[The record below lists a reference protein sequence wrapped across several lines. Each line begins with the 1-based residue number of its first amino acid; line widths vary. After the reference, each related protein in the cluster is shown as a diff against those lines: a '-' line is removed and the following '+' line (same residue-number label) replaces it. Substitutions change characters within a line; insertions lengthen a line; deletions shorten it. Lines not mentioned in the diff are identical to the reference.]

1 MHLSKFNVLLALF
14 LVAVKSQ
21 APLNFT
27 ELTQLN
33 GYQSEEHTVVTED
46 GYVLTLYRI
55 AKGAKCK
62 EENKQTPVF
71 FMSPLLSAADT
82 AIEAGPDT
90 AVPYLISD
98 ACFDTWVGSPR
109 GTYNGRKHVRLDPDK
124 NKEFW
129 NFSVDEIGTYDVP
142 AMVDY
147 VLKYTEKEKLMYI
160 GFSQGGGSF
169 FVMCSERP
177 DMCKKVKL
185 MIGLAPATR
194 HWYTKSVFFRLL
206 FKNIEDNLDVFDDLR
221 IWEILGR
228 DQVTAAL
235 SVVCRNN
242 LKLCEWLVS
251 VVDSP
256 HPGSVAVS
264 TYESMLDRF
273 PAGTSVQNM
282 VRFSQSCRSKK
293 FVKFSYG
300 TETNL
305 KMYGSPDPP
314 QYNLTAADVPI
325 LLMVG
330 KNDAIVDVKDIKWLA
345 SKLPNVKET
354 VIVKD
359 PQWNH
364 VDMFYSQFIKVMI
377 FPKILEYLIR
387 YNEM

>member
-1 MHLSKFNVLLALF
+1 MPSLKFNVLLAIF
-14 LVAVKSQ
+14 LGAVKSQ

-27 ELTQLN
+27 ELTELN
-33 GYQSEEHTVVTED
+33 GYQSEEHKVVTED
-46 GYVLTLYRI
+46 GYVLTVYRI
-55 AKGAKCK
+55 TKGAKCK
-62 EENKQTPVF
+62 EENKKTPVF
-71 FMSPLLSAADT
+71 FMPPLLSAADT
-82 AIEAGPDT
+82 AMEAGPDA

-129 NFSVDEIGTYDVP
+129 SFSVDEIGKYDAP
-142 AMVDY
+142 AMLEY
-147 VLKYTEKEKLMYI
+147 VLKYTKKEKLMYL

-177 DMCKKVKL
+177 DICKKVKL

-194 HWYTKSVFFRLL
+194 HWYTKSVFFRIL
-206 FKNIEDNLDVFDDLR
+206 FKNIEDNLDVFDDLG

-228 DQVTAAL
+228 DQVTAIL

-264 TYESMLDRF
+264 TYGRMLDRF

-282 VRFSQSCRSKK
+282 IRFSQSCRSKK

-300 TETNL
+300 TEKNM
-305 KMYGSPDPP
+305 KVYGSPDPP
-314 QYNLTAADVPI
+314 EYNLTAADLPI

-330 KNDAIVDVKDIKWLA
+330 RNDAIVDVRDVKWLA
-345 SKLPNVKET
+345 SKLPDVKET
-354 VIVKD
+354 VIVED
-359 PQWNH
+359 PEWNH
-364 VDMFYSQFIKVMI
+364 VDMFYSKFIKMTI
-377 FPKILEYLIR
+377 FPKILQYILR
-387 YNEM
+387 YDEM

>member
-1 MHLSKFNVLLALF
+1 MPMLNIHVFFALF
-14 LVAVKSQ
+14 LGAVKSQ
-21 APLNFT
+21 APPNFT

-33 GYQSEEHTVVTED
+33 GYQSEEHAVVTED

-55 AKGAKCK
+55 AKGAKCQ

-71 FMSPLLSAADT
+71 FMPPLLSAADT
-82 AIEAGPDT
+82 AIEAGPD
-90 AVPYLISD
+90 AAIPYLISD

-124 NKEFW
+124 HKEFW

-142 AMVDY
+142 AMVNY
-147 VLKYTEKEKLMYI
+147 VLNYTNTEKLMYV

-177 DMCKKVKL
+177 EMCKKVKL

-194 HWYTKSVFFRLL
+194 HWYTKSAFFRLL
-206 FKNIEDNLDVFDDLR
+206 FKSVEDNLDVFDDLR
-221 IWEILGR
+221 IWEVMGR

-251 VVDSP
+251 VVDSS

-264 TYESMLDRF
+264 TYVSMLDRF

-300 TETNL
+300 TKKNL
-305 KMYGSPDPP
+305 EIYGSLDPP
-314 QYNLTAADVPI
+314 EYNLTAADVPI

-330 KNDAIVDVKDIKWLA
+330 KNDAIVDVRDVKWLA
-345 SKLPNVKET
+345 GKLPNVKET
-354 VIVKD
+354 VIVND
-359 PQWNH
+359 SQWNH